1 MEHTAKK
8 SDGSMDYKIL
18 KQCSLPLTGVG
29 VVDMIITNLGVFE
42 VQAQGLAVLEMA
54 PGVTQEIIREQTA
67 CPLHF

>member
-1 MEHTAKK
+1 
-8 SDGSMDYKIL
+8 
-18 KQCSLPLTGVG
+18 

-54 PGVTQEIIREQTA
+54 PGVTQEIIRGQTA